1 MWLLIWSLVRLVI
14 VLPLW
19 LFGLIA
25 VLLGTALSPWG
36 TGVLFSQGE
45 QRGYFSFEHQ
55 DGALLDQFTLQ
66 GFHLELGNIRVVI
79 DDLELA
85 WADDCV
91 LSGRLCLDTLQVDG
105 ADIRLSA
112 SDTPEEPPQDSGD
125 PFRLHLPFPIELRS
139 VRLDNVDVQLADGTH
154 INWVSF
160 ESSATAEQS
169 QVALAPT
176 RLDQL
181 NVYLPPS
188 SGVQLTQDTQTP
200 LTAEGIDGAISITQP
215 QEDASQAVP
224 VNERL
229 AAREPITLP
238 EIVLPVDVEVSD
250 LTVTD
255 VNFEGAFEYSIER
268 LQLAGSTQESQV
280 AIDTFEVVTDDV
292 QATLVGNANL
302 TGNYPLEAQLNAEL
316 FLPELFP
323 ALSGETLV
331 LDLSGPL
338 NNLQAEL
345 NAAGV
350 VAASLNAQIDA
361 LAPDLPFQ
369 VRLQSER
376 LQWPLTEEPQTEG
389 ENTNEPYVVE
399 AVDLTVAGSLEA
411 YRAEVSLQAQGP
423 QLPPTQITLNGDG
436 DFSHFRWAPLA
447 LQVEES
453 TLRSEGRIDWL
464 APLTIDTRIRLDR
477 FDPAHFVDQMDGN
490 LTGDIDLNV
499 RQLGDLWSVS
509 IADIDIEGE
518 LRDYPLTLQAA
529 LDANS
534 NLEVDIHELLFT
546 QGNNRLQASGQ
557 LSEQTM
563 SLNADI
569 DLRELSTLS
578 PDLAGTLT
586 GNLQASGS
594 FEQPALLA
602 DLSGRDLRFADNRV
616 ERLSMNANV
625 QGLEDPRLDI
635 QLGLQEILAGGQRLS
650 SADLNLTGR
659 LSQHRLEVNVQG
671 QPDSPLS
678 RALLALDGRFN
689 QQGQQ
694 YQGRLTPLEIDSEAG
709 NIRLEA
715 PLDLSYNLANGQA
728 RLSPFCLR
736 REEGG
741 LVCSQEPINASPD
754 QGRAVLT
761 VREVPMEMLEPF
773 LPEEWSFEGD
783 TTADMVVDW
792 RQGGARWQ
800 ADVQVLSELAITA
813 INDYGQ
819 PVQLPVI
826 NLDANLQA
834 NQAQAD
840 TNIVLSF
847 SEAGDLRLNL
857 SLNDPLG
864 RGTLDGELLANN
876 LSLAPYRPMVVSMDS
891 LEGELN
897 GRVQIG
903 GTTSQPD
910 LQGTLALRGLRVH
923 GPDIPVD
930 VRDGEL
936 ALSFDGEQGDING
949 FVAAERGRLNITGDA
964 YWPGADDWRIGID
977 LNATQEPLL
986 LVLPQFGRLE
996 AAPDIRV
1003 RITPELLQVRGNVDL
1018 PWARLEI
1025 GSKSSSAIE
1034 PSSDEII
1041 ITEREDREAEEEA
1054 RRVAENGGPS
1064 AADELAQAGMELDVL
1079 ITLTLGRDML
1089 ISAYGLE
1096 SGLGGTLEIRQDSGG
1111 LQLFGDVNLVD
1122 GRFQAF
1128 GQDLL
1133 IRRGQLLF
1141 SGPPSL
1147 PSLDFEAIR
1156 NPDVTA
1162 DDVIAGL
1169 RVTGSAEEPNVTIF
1183 SEPSMPEN
1191 QALSYLLRG
1200 RASDSSGGMDS
1211 ALTTA
1216 LIGMSL
1222 GRTGGAVGSIG
1233 EAFGIDDLAL
1243 DTTGVGDDS
1252 QVALSGQLSDD
1263 LRISYG
1269 VGIFS
1274 PIAELTLRY
1283 TLWRNLYVQAVSGA
1297 NQAVDL
1303 IYTFS
1308 RQGNPV
1314 IYKQQ

>member
-1 MWLLIWSLVRLVI
+1 MSQVESSTATPRHQYSPRHRMWLLIWSLVRLVI

-741 LVCSQEPINASPD
+741 LVCSQEPINASPTR
-754 QGRAVLT
+754 G
-761 VREVPMEMLEPF
+761 VR
-773 LPEEWSFEGD
+773 
-783 TTADMVVDW
+783 
-792 RQGGARWQ
+792 
-800 ADVQVLSELAITA
+800 
-813 INDYGQ
+813 Y
-819 PVQLPVI
+819 
-826 NLDANLQA
+826 
-834 NQAQAD
+834 
-840 TNIVLSF
+840 
-847 SEAGDLRLNL
+847 
-857 SLNDPLG
+857 
-864 RGTLDGELLANN
+864 
-876 LSLAPYRPMVVSMDS
+876 
-891 LEGELN
+891 
-897 GRVQIG
+897 
-903 GTTSQPD
+903 
-910 LQGTLALRGLRVH
+910 
-923 GPDIPVD
+923 
-930 VRDGEL
+930 
-936 ALSFDGEQGDING
+936 
-949 FVAAERGRLNITGDA
+949 
-964 YWPGADDWRIGID
+964 
-977 LNATQEPLL
+977 
-986 LVLPQFGRLE
+986 
-996 AAPDIRV
+996 
-1003 RITPELLQVRGNVDL
+1003 
-1018 PWARLEI
+1018 
-1025 GSKSSSAIE
+1025 
-1034 PSSDEII
+1034 
-1041 ITEREDREAEEEA
+1041 
-1054 RRVAENGGPS
+1054 
-1064 AADELAQAGMELDVL
+1064 
-1079 ITLTLGRDML
+1079 
-1089 ISAYGLE
+1089 
-1096 SGLGGTLEIRQDSGG
+1096 
-1111 LQLFGDVNLVD
+1111 
-1122 GRFQAF
+1122 
-1128 GQDLL
+1128 
-1133 IRRGQLLF
+1133 
-1141 SGPPSL
+1141 
-1147 PSLDFEAIR
+1147 
-1156 NPDVTA
+1156 
-1162 DDVIAGL
+1162 
-1169 RVTGSAEEPNVTIF
+1169 
-1183 SEPSMPEN
+1183 
-1191 QALSYLLRG
+1191 
-1200 RASDSSGGMDS
+1200 
-1211 ALTTA
+1211 
-1216 LIGMSL
+1216 
-1222 GRTGGAVGSIG
+1222 
-1233 EAFGIDDLAL
+1233 
-1243 DTTGVGDDS
+1243 
-1252 QVALSGQLSDD
+1252 
-1263 LRISYG
+1263 
-1269 VGIFS
+1269 
-1274 PIAELTLRY
+1274 
-1283 TLWRNLYVQAVSGA
+1283 
-1297 NQAVDL
+1297 
-1303 IYTFS
+1303 
-1308 RQGNPV
+1308 
-1314 IYKQQ
+1314 